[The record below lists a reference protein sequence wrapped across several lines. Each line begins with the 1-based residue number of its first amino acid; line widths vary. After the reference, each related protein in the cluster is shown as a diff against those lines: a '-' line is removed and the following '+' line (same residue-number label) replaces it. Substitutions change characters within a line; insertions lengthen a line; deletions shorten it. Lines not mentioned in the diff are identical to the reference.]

1 MIWPFKKKHVP
12 MPKQTIPEPL
22 SAARLFK
29 KTLSEQMPNGRAQIV
44 IALWH
49 TPIHLSVFR
58 RALTEEG
65 NHEEFRIEHMLP
77 VLEDQLQRATGDIAP
92 RRLGWLHIAGMLYYL
107 CYPGADVAPAVQDEL
122 ADIFVMLADSMYVI
136 PNIVEHNVIW
146 SEHEKDPFR
155 DGLFT
160 TKDYAINFLTP
171 PYLRSHP
178 KLKAYAQANGVYIS
192 S

>member
-92 RRLGWLHIAGMLYYL
+92 RRLGWLTLPE
-107 CYPGADVAPAVQDEL
+107 CST
-122 ADIFVMLADSMYVI
+122 IFATREQMSLQPCKTSSQTSSSCWPI
-136 PNIVEHNVIW
+136 RCT
-146 SEHEKDPFR
+146 SSQT
-155 DGLFT
+155 LSST
-160 TKDYAINFLTP
+160 T
-171 PYLRSHP
+171 
-178 KLKAYAQANGVYIS
+178 
-192 S
+192 

>member
-1 MIWPFKKKHVP
+1 
-12 MPKQTIPEPL
+12 
-22 SAARLFK
+22 
-29 KTLSEQMPNGRAQIV
+29 
-44 IALWH
+44 
-49 TPIHLSVFR
+49 
-58 RALTEEG
+58 
-65 NHEEFRIEHMLP
+65 
-77 VLEDQLQRATGDIAP
+77 
-92 RRLGWLHIAGMLYYL
+92 MLYYL

-178 KLKAYAQANGVYIS
+178 SLKAYAQANGVYIS